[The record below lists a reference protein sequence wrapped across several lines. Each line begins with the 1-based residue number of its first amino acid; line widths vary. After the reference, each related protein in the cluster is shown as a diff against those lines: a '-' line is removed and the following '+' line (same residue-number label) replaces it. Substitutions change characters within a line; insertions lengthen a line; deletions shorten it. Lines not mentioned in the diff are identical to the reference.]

1 MWWKIFA
8 KFNAAYQELGTAERG
23 DLDGCEARGVGGG
36 GHGLDAAEE
45 DLHVLLARGLA
56 LVEEGA
62 GARHAA
68 PPVPELPL
76 RPVALE
82 LVWIQRGWG
91 VSWGH
96 VGVMHIIRERS
107 LGDIIQVFYAPPAD
121 NKHMEHLD
129 NVDIVLYS

>member
-1 MWWKIFA
+1 MIA
-8 KFNAAYQELGTAERG
+8 MTDIARTDLPHQQGRSAQRR
-23 DLDGCEARGVGGG
+23 DLDGREARGVGGG

-82 LVWIQRGWG
+82 LVWIQRG
-91 VSWGH
+91 
-96 VGVMHIIRERS
+96 
-107 LGDIIQVFYAPPAD
+107 
-121 NKHMEHLD
+121 
-129 NVDIVLYS
+129 